1 MKIALLGYGK
11 MGKEIEKISLERG
24 HSISKIIDK
33 EDLVDKLTNTDVA
46 INFST
51 PDSAIKNIKL
61 SLDSSVPIV
70 SGTTGW
76 LEHLPAVTELCKA
89 QHTAF
94 LYASNFSLGVNL
106 FFELNKK
113 LAKLMHTQPHYKAM
127 IDEIHHTQKKDAPS
141 GTAITTAE
149 VVIQNSSHQ
158 EQK

>member
-76 LEHLPAVTELCKA
+76 LENYNEIVK
-89 QHTAF
+89 
-94 LYASNFSLGVNL
+94 YS
-106 FFELNKK
+106 KK
-113 LAKLMHTQPHYKAM
+113 TNTSFMY
-127 IDEIHHTQKKDAPS
+127 S
-141 GTAITTAE
+141 
-149 VVIQNSSHQ
+149 
-158 EQK
+158 